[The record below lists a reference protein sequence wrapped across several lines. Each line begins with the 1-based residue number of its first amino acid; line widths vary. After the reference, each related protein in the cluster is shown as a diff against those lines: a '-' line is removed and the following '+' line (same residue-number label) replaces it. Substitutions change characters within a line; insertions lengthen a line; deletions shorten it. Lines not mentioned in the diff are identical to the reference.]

1 MPHEL
6 QEQRGIRS
14 GKRIALGGFD
24 SRRPIA
30 ATIDR
35 RNLLTRTTGLGAMR
49 RYLNIT
55 LVSQLRSAAIAG
67 RRDEAYSRWPAAI
80 VSFGEHCTHAA

>member
-6 QEQRGIRS
+6 QE
-14 GKRIALGGFD
+14 KRISGICKLIAAGGFD

-30 ATIDR
+30 ATINR

-67 RRDEAYSRWPAAI
+67 RRDEAYSRWQATIA
-80 VSFGEHCTHAA
+80 SFGEHRTHAA